1 VCTQAHQADNATQ
14 PSQFHQ
20 VELENDSVIT
30 QQLQLCLSSTAK
42 FEAAAAQ
49 TDDSC
54 KRFAL
59 SVVSVLDSHEHSAV
73 KLLLAGLYGVEKN
86 A

>member
-1 VCTQAHQADNATQ
+1 MHNNCQALVQLQ
-14 PSQFHQ
+14 
-20 VELENDSVIT
+20 DSVIT